1 MFRKISSAILL
12 LIIAAC
18 GIYFQGG
25 TREAHAAPAGLS
37 TVMRQRVL
45 DVTVQITVKFRQAG
59 QPLEAYG
66 LGTLFAD
73 GGKQYLITH
82 NHWGEVLQNASLIE
96 IHDVD
101 GKLLVR
107 LIGFEF
113 NQLVRYA
120 DPGTLILRAP
130 AELERTSWVP
140 EMLPSGSPVQQG
152 AIVSVALRDTLDR
165 SRVTV
170 MEAVVESNCVCSGL
184 PGYQLRSLE
193 GTPVLHGDSG
203 GGIWVDGKLAGN
215 MWATV
220 KRDRNEQ
227 SPAASLPASQNP
239 GNYSDLSFA
248 AAVPAGW

>member
-18 GIYFQGG
+18 GIYLQGG

-113 NQLVRYA
+113 NQ
-120 DPGTLILRAP
+120 
-130 AELERTSWVP
+130 ELERTSWVP